1 MTVKSCVGDQNGAAA
16 AQAEHVTDQRAS
28 GHVNAA

>member
-1 MTVKSCVGDQNGAAA
+1 MTEKSCVGDQNGAA